1 MPQLTFLPH
10 YQIGPAGKVITVEEG
25 TSILEAA
32 LANEI
37 ELEHNC
43 GGVCACTTCHII
55 VQTGLSSLLAA
66 SEVEED
72 LLDRAWGLT
81 AESRLAC
88 QAIVGTENLT
98 IEIPKYTVNLASER
112 H

>member
-10 YQIGPAGKVITVEEG
+10 DQICPAGKVITVEEG

-55 VQTGLSSLLAA
+55 VQAGLSSLLTA